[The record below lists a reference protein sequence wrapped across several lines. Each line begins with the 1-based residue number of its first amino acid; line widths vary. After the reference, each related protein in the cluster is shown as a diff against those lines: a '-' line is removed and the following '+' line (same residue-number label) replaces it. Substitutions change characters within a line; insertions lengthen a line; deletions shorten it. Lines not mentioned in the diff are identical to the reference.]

1 MLTTRLNRIINY
13 VNSEVAA
20 DIGTDHGY
28 VATELIKKGRAKRVI
43 ASDVRKGPLDAA
55 IENIKKNKMEDVIEA
70 RLGSGL
76 SVLNKNEADTAVIAG
91 MGGELICQI
100 IKDDIEIAKNI
111 KLVLQP
117 MNSQYE
123 LRKFLIENG
132 FEIKSEDIECEGE
145 RVYNILIVE
154 KGEMKPFTKDIYYH
168 VPKYLKENKKFD
180 MLYNKK
186 KREFLKIIKGLENSN
201 NCDFNKLNYYKNS
214 LKELEEMKNNEG

>member
-13 VNSEVAA
+13 VNSEIAA

-28 VATELIKKGRAKRVI
+28 VATELIKKGRAKKVI
-43 ASDVRKGPLDAA
+43 ASDVRQGPLDAA

-76 SVLNKNEADTAVIAG
+76 SVLNKNEVDTAVIAG

-100 IKDDIEIAKNI
+100 ISDDIDIAKEI
-111 KLVLQP
+111 KLILQP

-123 LRKFLIENG
+123 LRKFLIEKG

-154 KGEMKPFTKDIYYH
+154 KGKMEPFTKDIYYH
-168 VPKYLKENKKFD
+168 VPKYLKDNENFN
-180 MLYNKK
+180 MLFNKK

-201 NCDFNKLNYYKNS
+201 NCDYDKLNYYKNS
-214 LKELEEMKNNEG
+214 LSELEAMKNE

>member
-1 MLTTRLNRIINY
+1 MLTTRLNCIIDY
-13 VNSEVAA
+13 VNSTVSA

-28 VATELIKKGRAKRVI
+28 VATELIKRGKAKKVI
-43 ASDVRKGPLDAA
+43 ASDVRQGPLDAA
-55 IENIKKNKMEDVIEA
+55 IENIKRNKMEDVIEA

-76 SVLNKNEADTAVIAG
+76 SVLNKNEVDTAIIAG

-100 IKDDIEIAKNI
+100 ISDDIEIAKET
-111 KLVLQP
+111 KLILQP

-132 FEIKSEDIECEGE
+132 FIIKSEDIECEGE

-154 KGEMKPFTKDIYYH
+154 KGKMEPFKKDIYYH
-168 VPKYLKENKKFD
+168 VPKYLKDNKKFS

-186 KREFLKIIKGLENSN
+186 KREFEKIIRGLENSN
-201 NCDFNKLNYYKNS
+201 NCDYNKLIYYKES
-214 LKELEEMKNNEG
+214 LKELEAMKNE

>member
-1 MLTTRLNRIINY
+1 MLTTRLNCIINY
-13 VNSEVAA
+13 VNSTIAA

-43 ASDVRKGPLDAA
+43 ASDVRQGPLDAA
-55 IENIKKNKMEDVIEA
+55 IENIKKNKMEHLIEV

-76 SVLNKNEADTAVIAG
+76 SVLNKNEVDTAVIAG

-100 IKDDIEIAKNI
+100 IKDDIEIAKEI
-111 KLVLQP
+111 KMILQP

-132 FEIKSEDIECEGE
+132 FIIKMEDIECEGE

-154 KGEMKPFTKDIYYH
+154 KGEMEPFEKDIYYH
-168 VPKYLKENKKFD
+168 IPKYLKNNKNFE
-180 MLYNKK
+180 MLFNKK
-186 KREFLKIIKGLENSN
+186 KREFLKIIKGLESSKL
-201 NCDFNKLNYYKNS
+201 CDYDKLNYYKKS
-214 LKELEEMKNNEG
+214 IMELEAMKSE

>member
-28 VATELIKKGRAKRVI
+28 VATELIKKGRAKKVI
-43 ASDVRKGPLDAA
+43 ASDVRQGPLDAA
-55 IENIKKNKMEDVIEA
+55 IENIRKNKMEDVIEA

-76 SVLNKNEADTAVIAG
+76 SVLNNNEADTAVIAG

-100 IKDDIEIAKNI
+100 ISDDIEIAKKL

-132 FEIKSEDIECEGE
+132 FEIKLEDIECEGE
-145 RVYNILIVE
+145 RVYNIFIVE
-154 KGEMKPFTKDIYYH
+154 KGNMTPFEKDIYYH
-168 VPKYLKENKKFD
+168 IPEYLKNNERFL

-186 KREFLKIIKGLENSN
+186 KREFTKIIKGLENSK
-201 NCDFNKLNYYKNS
+201 NCDYDKLNYYKKS
-214 LKELEEMKNNEG
+214 LLELEGMKSD

>member
-1 MLTTRLNRIINY
+1 MLTTRLNCIINY
-13 VNSEVAA
+13 VNSNVAA

-43 ASDVRKGPLDAA
+43 ATDVRQGPLDAA
-55 IENIKKNKMEDVIEA
+55 IENIKKNKMEDVIET

-76 SVLNKNEADTAVIAG
+76 SVIKSKEIDTAVIAG

-100 IKDDIEIAKNI
+100 IKEDIDIAREI

-132 FEIKSEDIECEGE
+132 FIIKTEDIECEGE

-154 KGEMKPFTKDIYYH
+154 KGEMKPFKKDIYYH
-168 VPKYLKENKKFD
+168 IPEYLKENRNFN
-180 MLYNKK
+180 MLFNKK
-186 KREFLKIIKGLENSN
+186 KREFVKIIKGLENSN
-201 NCDFNKLNYYKNS
+201 NCDYEKLDYYKKS
-214 LKELEEMKNNEG
+214 LLELEAIVNE

>member
-13 VNSEVAA
+13 VNSTVAA

-43 ASDVRKGPLDAA
+43 ASDVRQGPLDAA
-55 IENIKKNKMEDVIEA
+55 IENIKKNKMEDVIET

-76 SVLNKNEADTAVIAG
+76 SVLSIKEADTAVIAG

-100 IKDDIEIAKNI
+100 IKDDIEIAREM

-132 FEIKSEDIECEGE
+132 FIIKEEDIECEGE
-145 RVYNILIVE
+145 RVYNIIIVE
-154 KGEMKPFTKDIYYH
+154 KGCQKPFEKDIYYH
-168 VPKYLKENKKFD
+168 VPKYLKENEKFD
-180 MLYNKK
+180 MLFNKK
-186 KREFLKIIKGLENSN
+186 KREFNKIIKGLTNSN
-201 NCDFNKLNYYKNS
+201 NCDYEKLNYYKKS
-214 LKELEEMKNNEG
+214 LLDLEGLKNE